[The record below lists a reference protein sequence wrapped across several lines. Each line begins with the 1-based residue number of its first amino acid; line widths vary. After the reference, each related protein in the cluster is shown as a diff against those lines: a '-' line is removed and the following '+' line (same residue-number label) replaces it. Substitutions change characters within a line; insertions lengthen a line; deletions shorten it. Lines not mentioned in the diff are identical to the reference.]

1 MIRSAGGGE
10 VFVIALSREDRR
22 NALTPGMLTELD
34 EAVGRARAARAV
46 ALIGDGRVFCAGF
59 DLTLCKDDPRGG
71 VLRSLLGGLS
81 RAIVSLRGLACPVV
95 LGAQGAA
102 IAGGCALLGGADVV
116 VTDPDAK
123 LGYPVTPLGISP
135 GVSAPF
141 LSGAVGSGRA
151 RERLLDPSLVSGR
164 EAVRIGLAHELVER
178 DAVAG
183 RAVEIAG
190 DLAAKPATGIE
201 ATKRLLNELDSAMAH
216 AGRALETS
224 LSLAGGDEEQRL
236 LPQVWRTR
244 APSQGKD
251 DA

>member
-1 MIRSAGGGE
+1 
-10 VFVIALSREDRR
+10 
-22 NALTPGMLTELD
+22 
-34 EAVGRARAARAV
+34 
-46 ALIGDGRVFCAGF
+46 
-59 DLTLCKDDPRGG
+59 
-71 VLRSLLGGLS
+71 
-81 RAIVSLRGLACPVV
+81 
-95 LGAQGAA
+95 
-102 IAGGCALLGGADVV
+102 
-116 VTDPDAK
+116 
-123 LGYPVTPLGISP
+123 LGISP